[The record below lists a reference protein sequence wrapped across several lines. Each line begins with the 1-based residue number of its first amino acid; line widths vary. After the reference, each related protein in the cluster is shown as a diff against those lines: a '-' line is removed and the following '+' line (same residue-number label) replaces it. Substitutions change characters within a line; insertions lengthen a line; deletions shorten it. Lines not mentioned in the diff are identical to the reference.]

1 MGVAGSGKT
10 TVGRLLA
17 SALGWPFYDADDFHP
32 PGNVEKIRKG
42 IALTDQDRA
51 PWLESMRQAMRGWR
65 SSAANAV
72 LACSALKDSYRDLLR
87 VGPEVQFVYLKGSY
101 ELLQQ
106 RLKSRHDHFA
116 TESILPSQLATLQEP
131 ADAVIVDI
139 TPAPPVIVDEI
150 RARLG
155 LQ

>member
-1 MGVAGSGKT
+1 MGVSGSGKT

-17 SALGWPFYDADDFHP
+17 ASLAWPFYDADDFHSP
-32 PGNVEKIRKG
+32 ANVEKIRKG

-51 PWLESMRQAMRGWR
+51 PWLESMRQAIATWIA
-65 SSAANAV
+65 SSANAV
-72 LACSALKDSYRDLLR
+72 LACSALKDSYRDLLF
-87 VGPEVQFVYLKGSY
+87 VGPEVRFVYLKGSF
-101 ELLQQ
+101 ELLQA

-116 TESILPSQLATLQEP
+116 TEAILPSQLATLQEP

-150 RARLG
+150 LTRLG

>member
-1 MGVAGSGKT
+1 
-10 TVGRLLA
+10 LLA

-51 PWLESMRQAMRGWR
+51 PWLESMRQAMTGWR